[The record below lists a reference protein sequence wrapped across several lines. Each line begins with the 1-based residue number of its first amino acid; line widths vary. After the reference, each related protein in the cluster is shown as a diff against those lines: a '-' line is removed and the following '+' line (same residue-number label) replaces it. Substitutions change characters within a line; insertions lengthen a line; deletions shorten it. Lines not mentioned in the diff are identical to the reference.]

1 MGVYRLVE
9 GHDFDAV
16 SGEISHNSAMTRLE
30 PQPAALLALLA
41 SRPGEVIA
49 HEEIKRVIWGHDTHV
64 DFKDGTHYCVRQIRA
79 ALGDTAENPRFV
91 ETIPRRGYRLRADV
105 ILPGGTVIKRF
116 TTRRRLALAC
126 AAAVLAAT
134 IGLVER
140 RPNDHHQMAVA
151 VLKAVHDFI
160 F

>member
-1 MGVYRLVE
+1 MRVYRLVE
-9 GHDFDAV
+9 GRDFDAV
-16 SGEISHNSAMTRLE
+16 SGEISHNSATTRLE

-41 SRPGEVIA
+41 SRPGEIIT
-49 HEEIKRVIWGHDTHV
+49 HEEIKHVIWGHDTHV
-64 DFKDGTHYCVRQIRA
+64 DFKDGTVIS
-79 ALGDTAENPRFV
+79 
-91 ETIPRRGYRLRADV
+91 RL
-105 ILPGGTVIKRF
+105 

-134 IGLVER
+134 VGLVER